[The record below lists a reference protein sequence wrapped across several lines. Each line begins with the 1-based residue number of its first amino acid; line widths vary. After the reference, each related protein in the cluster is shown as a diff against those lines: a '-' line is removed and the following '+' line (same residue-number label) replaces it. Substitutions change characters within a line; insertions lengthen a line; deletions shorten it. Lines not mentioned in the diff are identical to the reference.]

1 MDVNTLQV
9 LFKYIGRNIVF
20 VLVLVGTILLKT
32 HRNLFQRSTKTLLSQ
47 PSDRLNNSYPISYDI
62 LYRA

>member
-47 PSDRLNNSYPISYDI
+47 ASDRLNNSYPISYDI
-62 LYRA
+62 LYRT